1 MDLGLKG
8 KTAIVTGAASN
19 IGKAIAVGLFSEGA
33 NVVIVDLDVEQAE
46 KVAASLNARSEGN
59 QAVFIRTDVGDKDQV
74 EVMSKTV
81 LKNFGSVEILVNNA
95 GWTANNLFLN
105 KPYSDFEKEV
115 SINLWGPINC
125 IRSIAPSMIENK
137 YGKIVNI
144 GSDAGRV
151 GEYNEAV
158 YGACKA
164 GVISLTKTLAIEF
177 GKHGINVNCVCPGLT
192 LPDNPADDAG
202 IDSLWHPDS
211 PQSKIFR
218 DEATMKKVVKH
229 YPLRRA
235 GVPEDL
241 VPMVMMM
248 ASDHTSYVTGQ
259 TISVSGGYAM

>member
-19 IGKAIAVGLFSEGA
+19 IGKAIAVGLFGEGA
-33 NVVIVDLDVEQAE
+33 NVVIIDLDVAQAE
-46 KVAASLNARSEGN
+46 KVVADLNGN
-59 QAVFIRTDVGDKDQV
+59 SDGNEAMFVKADVGNRE
-74 EVMSKTV
+74 EVGAMAEAVMTK
-81 LKNFGSVEILVNNA
+81 FGSVEILVNNA

-125 IRSIAPSMIENK
+125 IHAIAPSMIESK

-164 GVISLTKTLAIEF
+164 GLISLTKTLAIEF
-177 GKHGINVNCVCPGLT
+177 GKHGLNLNCVCPGLT
-192 LPDNPADDAG
+192 LPDNPAADAG

-218 DEATMKKVVKH
+218 DEETMKKVVKH
-229 YPLRRA
+229 YPLRRH

-248 ASDHTSYVTGQ
+248 ASDKTSYVTGQ